1 MKTHNVHYDNED
13 HKVNKENPNN
23 FCKLLNSDDPK
34 LKVGIE
40 EEIPDKT
47 QVDL

>member
-1 MKTHNVHYDNED
+1 MKTHNVHYDGED
-13 HKVNKENPNN
+13 HKVNKENPN
-23 FCKLLNSDDPK
+23 FCKLLDSDDPK